1 MRWDGER
8 SRSSIGAGGADLG
21 AAGSRCS
28 PGGGCQR
35 RQNSAE
41 GERQLKGGH
50 EVRKVVRWLI
60 EDLGARAKLV

>member
-1 MRWDGER
+1 M
-8 SRSSIGAGGADLG
+8 GGADLG